1 MAHALGFV
9 IISFFYIKFY
19 TFLPKYLVSS
29 FFCCIFA
36 ANIPIMEY
44 GLGCPR
50 LEGLSVLAVFF
61 LFVRYNFYAYL
72 FRELLVKV
80 RQIVISTL
88 IYVQIVFLH
97 YVTNCSISFFCEQ
110 GSTQ

>member
-1 MAHALGFV
+1 MSYAILSSFV
-9 IISFFYIKFY
+9 IAYYY
-19 TFLPKYLVSS
+19 TTKG
-29 FFCCIFA
+29 
-36 ANIPIMEY
+36 EDW
-44 GLGCPR
+44 
-50 LEGLSVLAVFF
+50 
-61 LFVRYNFYAYL
+61 
-72 FRELLVKV
+72 ELLVKV

>member
-19 TFLPKYLVSS
+19 TFFPKYLVSS
-29 FFCCIFA
+29 FFCCTFA

-50 LEGLSVLAVFF
+50 LEGLSVLAVLF

-72 FRELLVKV
+72 FQVFCINVIPYYVVCHIEFICHRVLLHHK
-80 RQIVISTL
+80 
-88 IYVQIVFLH
+88 
-97 YVTNCSISFFCEQ
+97 
-110 GSTQ
+110 G